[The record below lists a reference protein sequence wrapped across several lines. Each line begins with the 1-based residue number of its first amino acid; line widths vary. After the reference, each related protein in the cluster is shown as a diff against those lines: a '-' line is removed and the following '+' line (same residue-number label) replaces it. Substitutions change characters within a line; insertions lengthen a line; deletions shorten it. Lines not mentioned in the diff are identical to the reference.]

1 MRFLKSE
8 LEREELAQLEAERAR
23 RDLEPDRRWEYTV
36 LRLGPKAR
44 AEGPLNEL
52 GAKGWQLVQV
62 IEVDG
67 HLAFYL
73 EREVGPDDDTLARL
87 VARRLTLAAPELEA
101 AARALPGSVPP
112 LHVGAAAQALLRV
125 GHGASVESDPATMS
139 ALAAPWPSG

>member
-8 LEREELAQLEAERAR
+8 LEREELAQLEEQRAR
-23 RDLEPDRRWEYTV
+23 RDQDPERRWEYTV

-73 EREVGPDDDTLARL
+73 EREVASDDADA
-87 VARRLTLAAPELEA
+87 LTNSSQ
-101 AARALPGSVPP
+101 G
-112 LHVGAAAQALLRV
+112 
-125 GHGASVESDPATMS
+125 D
-139 ALAAPWPSG
+139 

>member
-8 LEREELAQLEAERAR
+8 LEREELAHLEEQRAR
-23 RDLEPDRRWEYTV
+23 RDLDPERRWEYTV

-73 EREVGPDDDTLARL
+73 EREVVSEDAE
-87 VARRLTLAAPELEA
+87 APTD
-101 AARALPGSVPP
+101 SS
-112 LHVGAAAQALLRV
+112 
-125 GHGASVESDPATMS
+125 HGD
-139 ALAAPWPSG
+139 

>member
-1 MRFLKSE
+1 LKSE

-23 RDLEPDRRWEYTV
+23 RDLAPERRWEYSV

-73 EREVGPDDDTLARL
+73 EREVDPVDDT
-87 VARRLTLAAPELEA
+87 VA
-101 AARALPGSVPP
+101 GSS
-112 LHVGAAAQALLRV
+112 
-125 GHGASVESDPATMS
+125 HGD
-139 ALAAPWPSG
+139 

>member
-1 MRFLKSE
+1 VRFLKSE

-23 RDLEPDRRWEYTV
+23 RDQAPERRWEYSV

-73 EREVGPDDDTLARL
+73 EREVDPVDDT
-87 VARRLTLAAPELEA
+87 VA
-101 AARALPGSVPP
+101 GSS
-112 LHVGAAAQALLRV
+112 
-125 GHGASVESDPATMS
+125 HGD
-139 ALAAPWPSG
+139 